1 MPRVLVLNGPNLQR
15 LGSPEPDH
23 YGAAALAGVEAALVA
38 AALGNAAPAGVEV
51 DLRQTD
57 DEATLVGWLHDA
69 ADAGTPVILNP
80 AAFAHYSYAL
90 AEAVRVVTASAVP
103 LVEVHLTNPAAREA
117 FRAES
122 VVAPVA
128 TGAITGL
135 GVDGYLLAL
144 AWLGKRLQ
152 PAG

>member
-1 MPRVLVLNGPNLQR
+1 VLVLNGPNLQR
-15 LGSPEPDH
+15 LGTPEPDF
-23 YGAAALAGVEAALVA
+23 YGPTTLAEVATALAD
-38 AALGNAAPAGVEV
+38 AAPAGVQV

-57 DEATLVGWLHDA
+57 DEATLVGWLHEA
-69 ADAGTPVILNP
+69 ADAGSPVVLNP

-90 AEAVRVVTASAVP
+90 AEAVRVVTAAGVP
-103 LVEVHLTNPAAREA
+103 LVEVHLANPAGREA

-122 VVAPVA
+122 VVTPVA
-128 TGAITGL
+128 TGTITGL
-135 GVDGYLLAL
+135 GVDGYLLAR

>member
-15 LGSPEPDH
+15 LGTRDPDF
-23 YGAAALAGVEAALVA
+23 YGASTLAEVRTALAA
-38 AALGNAAPAGVEV
+38 AAPAGVEV

-57 DEATLVGWLHDA
+57 DEATLVGWLHEA

-90 AEAVRVVTASAVP
+90 HDAVRVVTTAGVP

-117 FRAES
+117 FRSES

-128 TGAITGL
+128 TGVITGL
-135 GVDGYLLAL
+135 GADGYLLAL

-152 PAG
+152 PDG

>member
-1 MPRVLVLNGPNLQR
+1 VPRVLVLNGPNLQR
-15 LGSPEPDH
+15 LGIQDPDF
-23 YGAAALAGVEAALVA
+23 YGATALAEIGTALAG
-38 AALGNAAPAGVEV
+38 AAPAGVEV
-51 DLRQTD
+51 EMRQTD
-57 DEATLVGWLHDA
+57 DEGVLVGWLHEA
-69 ADAGTPVILNP
+69 ADTGSPVILNP

-90 AEAVRVVTASAVP
+90 HDAVRVVTAAGVP

-128 TGAITGL
+128 TGVITGL

>member
-1 MPRVLVLNGPNLQR
+1 MHRVLVLNGPNLQR
-15 LGSPEPDH
+15 LGALEPDF
-23 YGAAALAGVEAALVA
+23 YGATTLAEVEAAMIL
-38 AALGNAAPAGVEV
+38 AAPEGVEV

-57 DEATLVGWLHDA
+57 DEAALIGWLHEA
-69 ADAGTPVILNP
+69 ADSGSPVILNP

-90 AEAVRVVTASAVP
+90 HDAVRVVTTAGVP

-117 FRAES
+117 FRSES

-128 TGAITGL
+128 TGVITGL
-135 GVDGYLLAL
+135 GADGYLLAL

-152 PAG
+152 PDG